1 MKDIKIL
8 GAGCPKCQTLM
19 DLTTQA
25 AEIAGLDYQIEKV
38 TDVSKFAEYGV
49 MITPALVVDGEV
61 LTVGKVPPLEDIQS
75 LLEQH

>member
-1 MKDIKIL
+1 MKEIKIL
-8 GAGCPKCQTLM
+8 GAGCPKCEKLT

-25 AEIAGLDYQIEKV
+25 AEILGLDYTVEKV
-38 TDVSKFAEYGV
+38 TDVGRFAEYGV

-61 LTVGKVPPLEDIQS
+61 LTVGKVPPLDDIQS